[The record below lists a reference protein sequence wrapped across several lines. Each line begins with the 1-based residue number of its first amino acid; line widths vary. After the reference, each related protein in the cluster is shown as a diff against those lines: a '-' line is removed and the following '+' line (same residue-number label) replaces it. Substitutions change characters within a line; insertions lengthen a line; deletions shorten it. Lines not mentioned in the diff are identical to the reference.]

1 MDHAFNL
8 PSCLPAAV
16 SDPAVSVVCAYRDG
30 AAFLPEL
37 LASVLR
43 QAMPHWEL
51 LLVDDGSTDGGAV
64 LAAQAAAGDGRIR
77 SLSAPSRPPDTPA
90 GPWWPRNI
98 GIGAARAPWIAFLDV
113 DDLWHPLKLE
123 RQLALHRCLG
133 LDLSVTGYTRFH
145 QGSPRL
151 SSWRCPPL
159 RLQHR
164 RLLRG
169 NVIPLLT
176 VMVRRDWLMD
186 GFRPV
191 PHEDYLLWL
200 DLFRQRPNLRY
211 GCLPE
216 LLAAYRLH
224 DANLTARRPA
234 LAAWVYRVHRCHGRN
249 PFQSA
254 AALVHLGIHH
264 IITEFTWRCR
274 PLRGKLCNALCA
286 EPPWILNL
294 VNHPSTKASQAA
306 EIK

>member
-1 MDHAFNL
+1 
-8 PSCLPAAV
+8 
-16 SDPAVSVVCAYRDG
+16 
-30 AAFLPEL
+30 
-37 LASVLR
+37 
-43 QAMPHWEL
+43 MPHWEL
-51 LLVDDGSTDGGAV
+51 LLVDDGSTDGGQELAV
-64 LAAQAAAGDGRIR
+64 HAATGDPRIR
-77 SLSAPSRPPDTPA
+77 SLSAPPRPPDTPA

-123 RQLALHRCLG
+123 RQLVLHRRLG
-133 LDLSVTGYTRFH
+133 LDLSVTGYARFH
-145 QGSPRL
+145 QGSQGL

-159 RLQHR
+159 HLQHR

-176 VMVRRDWLMD
+176 VMVRLDWLMD

-200 DLFRQRPNLRY
+200 DLFRQRPSLRY

-234 LAAWVYRVHRCHGRN
+234 LAAWVYGVHRCHGRRR
-249 PFQSA
+249 FQSA
-254 AALVHLGIHH
+254 AALVPWAAHQL
-264 IITEFTWRCR
+264 FTALHWRCR
-274 PLRGKLCNALCA
+274 PLTGSLDQALSA
-286 EPPWILNL
+286 VPPWPLPPDRSSRWRSGI
-294 VNHPSTKASQAA
+294 PASG
-306 EIK
+306 

>member
-1 MDHAFNL
+1 M
-8 PSCLPAAV
+8 
-16 SDPAVSVVCAYRDG
+16 SDPSVSIVCAYRDG

-51 LLVDDGSTDGGAV
+51 LLVDDGSTDGGQELAV
-64 LAAQAAAGDGRIR
+64 NATTGDPRIR
-77 SLSAPSRPPDTPA
+77 SLPAPPRPPDTPA

-123 RQLALHRCLG
+123 RQLTHHHRFG
-133 LDLSVTGYTRFH
+133 LDLSVTGYARFH
-145 QGSPRL
+145 QGSPWL
-151 SSWRCPPL
+151 SSWRSPPL

-164 RLLRG
+164 RLLRS

-176 VMVRRDWLMD
+176 VMARRDWLMD
-186 GFRPV
+186 GFRPI

-234 LAAWVYRVHRCHGRN
+234 LAAWVYGVHRFHGRKR
-249 PFQSA
+249 FQSA
-254 AALVHLGIHH
+254 AALVPWAAHQL
-264 IITEFTWRCR
+264 FTALHWRCR
-274 PLRGKLCNALCA
+274 PLTGSLDQALSA
-286 EPPWILNL
+286 VPPWPLPPDRSSRWRSGI
-294 VNHPSTKASQAA
+294 PASG
-306 EIK
+306 